1 MDYYHRMSSFT
12 RLPLLIALFC
22 ALGANAQKPEEKPAS
37 PISSAMDGSLFY
49 QLLLGELNARE
60 GEPGAAFSLLLD
72 AARKTSDPKLYQR
85 AVDIALQARSGDSAL
100 QAARAWRLAVPG
112 SKEANRY
119 VLQILIGLNRISE
132 TVEPLKREIANTD
145 AKDRATEVLGLQR
158 YFMRASDKKQVA
170 NALEL
175 ALNDYLN
182 SPAVGASALTVI
194 GRARFDAGDTAGA
207 LDAARKAQAQDSK
220 SENPALLAL
229 SLMDPK
235 LPQAEAI
242 VKKYLEGSK
251 PLPEVRMEYA
261 RALLNAERFTEAI
274 AQLQM
279 VTTEKPDYAG
289 AWLIR
294 GAVELQ
300 DGKTGAA
307 ELSLKRY
314 VELTLP
320 KRTGAT
326 RAEANRGLAQAYLSL
341 AQIAEQRKDF
351 AGAEAWLKR
360 IDTPADLL
368 NSQIRRATLMGRQ
381 GKVEE
386 ARKLIRSLPEK
397 SPEDA
402 RMKTSAEVQV
412 LREDKQYK
420 AAYALLAEAVKRSP
434 SDADFVYDLA
444 MMAEKL
450 GHLEEMERLLRGLIA
465 SKPQYHHAYNALGY
479 SLADRGVRL
488 SEAKQLIQKALELV
502 PGDPFI
508 SDSLGWAEF
517 RSGNINEALRIL
529 QEAFK
534 AKPDAEIA
542 AHLAEVL
549 WAIGQRDQAINT
561 LKEGAK
567 LNGENETLLET
578 IKRLGVKL

>member
-1 MDYYHRMSSFT
+1 MDYYYRMSPFI
-12 RLPLLIALFC
+12 RLPLLIALIC
-22 ALGANAQKPEEKPAS
+22 ALGAHAQTPEEKPAA
-37 PISSAMDGSLFY
+37 PLKSAMDGSLFY
-49 QLLLGELNARE
+49 QLLLGELNARD

-72 AARKTSDPKLYQR
+72 AARKTNDPKLYQR

-119 VLQILIGLNRISE
+119 VLQILIGMNRIAE
-132 TVEPLKREIANTD
+132 TVEPLKREIAN
-145 AKDRATEVLGLQR
+145 AEPKDRAAEVLGLQR
-158 YFMRASDKKQVA
+158 YFARASDKKQA
-170 NALEL
+170 ASAIESALT
-175 ALNDYLN
+175 DYLGT
-182 SPAVGASALTVI
+182 PGVASSAWTVI
-194 GRARFDAGDTAGA
+194 GRMRFDAGDFNGA

-220 SENPALLAL
+220 SEQPALLAL
-229 SLMDPK
+229 SMMSPK
-235 LPQAEAI
+235 TPQAEAI
-242 VKKYLEGSK
+242 VKKYLEGK

-261 RALLNAERFTEAI
+261 RALLDAERYAEAI
-274 AQLQM
+274 AQLQTI
-279 VTTEKPDYAG
+279 TTEKPDFAA

-294 GAVELQ
+294 GAIELQ
-300 DGKTGAA
+300 DGKATLA
-307 ELSLKRY
+307 EQSLKRY

-351 AGAEAWLKR
+351 AGADAWLKR
-360 IDTPADLL
+360 IDTPGELL
-368 NSQIRRATLMGRQ
+368 NSQIRRATLLGRQ
-381 GKVEE
+381 GKVDE

-397 SPEDA
+397 SPDDA
-402 RMKTSAEVQV
+402 RLKLSAEVQV

-420 AAYALLAEAVKRSP
+420 SAYTLLADAVKRSP
-434 SDADFVYDLA
+434 SEIDLVYDLA

-450 GHLEEMERLLRGLIA
+450 GNFDEMERLLRGLIS
-465 SKPQYHHAYNALGY
+465 SKPDYHHAYNALGF

-488 SEAKQLIQKALELV
+488 TEAKQLIQKALEFM

-517 RSGNINEALRIL
+517 RSGNVNEALRIL

-542 AHLAEVL
+542 AHLADVL
-549 WAIGQRDQAINT
+549 WAIGQREQAINA

-567 LNGENETLLET
+567 LNSENETLLET
-578 IKRLGVKL
+578 LKRLRVKL